1 MLNHP
6 PPTPGLRRSGFFL
19 PFCVKKWHSDGMLIG
34 EKAAEI
40 RPSQIAGAGPSAP
53 RRIDAAAADIGDGAV
68 ECGL

>member
-1 MLNHP
+1 
-6 PPTPGLRRSGFFL
+6 
-19 PFCVKKWHSDGMLIG
+19 MLIG